1 MGNELAMSH
10 DDLCSLPAARLAR
23 LIARHE
29 VSPVEVVR
37 ASLARIAVV
46 QPKLNPFCFVY
57 EDAALRAAAEAERAV
72 MRGDALGPLHG
83 VPIAIKDFTP
93 TAGLTTTRGSAAF
106 RDFVPDADAL
116 IVRRL
121 RGAGAIM
128 VGKTTTPE
136 FAFSSFTRSP
146 TWGDTLNP
154 WDPTRTSGGSSG
166 GSAVAVA
173 TGCVALAEGT
183 DMGGS
188 VRIPA
193 ALCGIV
199 GLKPSLGRIPMD
211 ILPTCFDLI
220 SHFGPLARTVED
232 AALFLSVTEGP
243 DESDILSQI
252 APAPVGDLSRG
263 VAGLRIAL
271 SSDLGYI
278 DVAPDV
284 AANLLAVAETLR
296 EAGAIVDEVDLG
308 WTVDVFH
315 VHSALWQVYLAAAF
329 GHLLD
334 EHRDRMDPDVVAII
348 EAGRRLDAVSYRKL
362 DGARTDHWRALAR
375 ILQRYDAMICPTMA
389 RTAPLASAHDADFEI
404 ITGGRLAGL
413 DMTGAFN
420 NVAQCPALSVPS
432 GRGTDGLP
440 TAVQIIGRR
449 YDDGMALRVGAAIER
464 LRPWASPPIPK

>member
-1 MGNELAMSH
+1 MELCAQ
-10 DDLCSLPAARLAR
+10 PAVRLAA
-23 LIARHE
+23 LIADRT

-37 ASLARIAVV
+37 ASLDRIDAV
-46 QPKLNPFCFVY
+46 QPVLNPFCFVF
-57 EDAALRAAAEAERAV
+57 EKAALTAAAEAERAV
-72 MRGDALGPLHG
+72 VRGDRLGPLHG

-93 TAGLTTTRGSAAF
+93 TAGLTTTRGSAVF
-106 RDFVPDADAL
+106 RDWVPDRDAL

-121 RGAGAIM
+121 RAAGAIM

-146 TWGDTLNP
+146 LWGDTLNP
-154 WDPTRTSGGSSG
+154 WDRSRTSGGSSG

-220 SHFGPLARTVED
+220 SHFGPLARTVQD

-243 DESDILSQI
+243 DDADILSQT
-252 APAPVGDLSRG
+252 APTPLGDLSAG

-271 SSDLGYI
+271 SPDLGYI

-284 AANLLAVAETLR
+284 AANLRATADRLR
-296 EAGAIVDEVDLG
+296 EAGAVVDEVELG
-308 WTVDVFH
+308 WTVEVFH
-315 VHSALWQVYLAAAF
+315 THSALWQVYIAAAF
-329 GHLLD
+329 GHLLQT
-334 EHRDRMDPDVVAII
+334 HRDRMDPDVVDLI
-348 EAGRRLDAVSYRKL
+348 EAGRRLDAVTYRRL
-362 DGARTDHWRALAR
+362 DEARTRHWQALAR
-375 ILQRYDAMICPTMA
+375 VLGRYDALICPTMA
-389 RTAPLASAHDADFEI
+389 QTAPPASAHDADFERI
-404 ITGGRLAGL
+404 SSTGRLAGL

-432 GRGTDGLP
+432 GLGTDGLP
-440 TAVQIIGRR
+440 TAVQIVGRR
-449 YDDGMALRVGAAIER
+449 FDDGMVLRIGAAIER
-464 LRPWASPPIPK
+464 LQPWPAPPPIA